1 VGGSSEPACHFK
13 FIRRVDI
20 LVSSI
25 GCLKWRGNLPEKDEN
40 IKGRRKITMLF
51 LDILEK
57 YWKNDNHNGSY
68 ECDTEKKIFNILGQ
82 PDEFKRWLVA
92 CLWKNI
98 KNQTQTHSYPMKRW
112 AEFVRIGEKYLA
124 SIV

>member
-1 VGGSSEPACHFK
+1 
-13 FIRRVDI
+13 
-20 LVSSI
+20 
-25 GCLKWRGNLPEKDEN
+25 
-40 IKGRRKITMLF
+40 
-51 LDILEK
+51 LEK

-112 AEFVRIGEKYLA
+112 AEFVRIGEKYLD